1 MCLGILTEER
11 TTFDYYHYD
20 DPIAEISSS
29 HGRGVDVDDDGVVRT
44 TEEEPRE
51 HHARYDYQYDAHG
64 NWTERVGSYRIGS
77 QPEFQRSNIER
88 RTITY
93 YER

>member
-1 MCLGILTEER
+1 MITTTRLPRPRIVATVEWISTR
-11 TTFDYYHYD
+11 T
-20 DPIAEISSS
+20 ALCAQQ
-29 HGRGVDVDDDGVVRT
+29 R
-44 TEEEPRE
+44 EEPRVQQ
-51 HHARYDYQYDAHG
+51 HNRYDYQYDSHG

-93 YER
+93 YEL